1 MKPEN
6 LKTQKLNNQK
16 GSRGSGCRIRTRML
30 KKVKMNFKNDHR
42 KNLKCENCEMEE
54 DETQEHVMMCP
65 AWTGE
70 RGSLDMTQMKD
81 QVEFIMKVM
90 KRKVR

>member
-1 MKPEN
+1 
-6 LKTQKLNNQK
+6 
-16 GSRGSGCRIRTRML
+16 ML